1 MWHGQKLSSLNLFA
15 AYLAHVGQILRCLQL
30 RDACAPPPQRPH
42 VSASSKREVNLRVIR
57 NSNARHRCII
67 TAGQWWEAVVLPVLT
82 GTGGA

>member
-57 NSNARHRCII
+57 NSPTPDIAASLLQGNDGKQLCCRF
-67 TAGQWWEAVVLPVLT
+67 
-82 GTGGA
+82 